1 MRKKQLSIFLYALI
15 IIGCG
20 IYFYYEIH
28 KRDNFIND
36 LLNELKENS
45 YKLIGLETFNQNR
58 NYEIE
63 YNGKYY
69 SDSCKVISITGE
81 KCFLTDLIRGNKL
94 VLRYSELNC
103 NTCIDEQIDIS
114 F

>member
-45 YKLIGLETFNQNR
+45 YKLIGLETFNPQIRNR
-58 NYEIE
+58 PH
-63 YNGKYY
+63 KMTQR
-69 SDSCKVISITGE
+69 SK
-81 KCFLTDLIRGNKL
+81 R
-94 VLRYSELNC
+94 
-103 NTCIDEQIDIS
+103 
-114 F
+114 

>member
-28 KRDNFIND
+28 QRDNFIND

-58 NYEIE
+58 NYEP
-63 YNGKYY
+63 
-69 SDSCKVISITGE
+69 
-81 KCFLTDLIRGNKL
+81 
-94 VLRYSELNC
+94 
-103 NTCIDEQIDIS
+103 
-114 F
+114 